1 VFSCYKSG
9 YKSLTWGQSLI
20 YFVIS
25 INKRID
31 FQSKYLLRTKGE
43 ESFSSKIA
51 VTGKCSTTLS
61 HVIAGWSS
69 KQQSKSRSTE
79 NIYYYSQKI
88 LAFVLKKTTSAICLR
103 KLRSRSKD

>member
-1 VFSCYKSG
+1 MFSVDQK
-9 YKSLTWGQSLI
+9 QI
-20 YFVIS
+20 IS

-69 KQQSKSRSTE
+69 RQQSK
-79 NIYYYSQKI
+79 
-88 LAFVLKKTTSAICLR
+88 
-103 KLRSRSKD
+103 